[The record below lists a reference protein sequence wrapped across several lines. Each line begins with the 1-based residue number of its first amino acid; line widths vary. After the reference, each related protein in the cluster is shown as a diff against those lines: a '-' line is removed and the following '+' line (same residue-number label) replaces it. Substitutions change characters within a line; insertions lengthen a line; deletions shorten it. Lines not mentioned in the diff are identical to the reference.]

1 MFGQLFG
8 LFAKSQVGKQLV
20 LVQLNARL
28 QPMHRSEYFEEA
40 LDSTLQDLG
49 LGEVTGGGSLL
60 TSSGE
65 VAHCHIEILAPE
77 ISTELIQIVV
87 ETLEQL
93 GAPKGSLLLG
103 AEGKKLAFGTAEGLA
118 IYLNGTDLPAATYA
132 ECDSN
137 FVLDEFN
144 RLLGSEGEVYS
155 HWQGPSEMAFYMYGP
170 SFARMETCLEDFLAS
185 YPLCQLCRIEQ
196 IA

>member
-8 LFAKSQVGKQLV
+8 LFAKSRVGKQLV

-28 QPMHRSEYFEEA
+28 QPMHRAEYFEEA
-40 LDSTLQDLG
+40 LDSILQDLG
-49 LGEVTGGGSLL
+49 LGEVSGGGSLL
-60 TSSGE
+60 ASSGE
-65 VAHCHIEILAPE
+65 VARCNIEILAPE
-77 ISTELIQIVV
+77 INAELIRVVV

-93 GAPKGSLLLG
+93 GAAKGSLLLD
-103 AEGKKLAFGTAEGLA
+103 AEGKNTAFGSAEGLA
-118 IYLNGTDLPAATYA
+118 VYLNGTDLPAATYA

-144 RLLGSEGEVYS
+144 RLLVSEGRVYS
-155 HWQGPSEMAFYMYGP
+155 HWQGPGEMAFYMYGP
-170 SFARMETCLEDFLAS
+170 SFARMKACLEHFLAS
-185 YPLCQLCRIEQ
+185 YPLCERCRIEQ

>member
-28 QPMHRSEYFEEA
+28 QPMHRAEYFEEA
-40 LDSTLQDLG
+40 LDATLQDLG
-49 LGEVTGGGSLL
+49 LGEVTGGGSLQA
-60 TSSGE
+60 SSGE
-65 VAHCHIEILAPE
+65 VTHCSIEILAPE
-77 ISTELIQIVV
+77 ITAELVQVVV

-93 GAPKGSLLLG
+93 GAPRGSLLLD
-103 AEGKKLAFGTAEGLA
+103 AEGNNKAFGKADGLA
-118 IYLNGTDLPAATYA
+118 IYLNSTDLPAATYA
-132 ECDSN
+132 ECDAN

-144 RLLGSEGEVYS
+144 RLLGSEGQVYS
-155 HWQGPSEMAFYMYGP
+155 QWQGSGELAFYIYGP
-170 SFARMETCLEDFLAS
+170 SFIRMKACLEDFLAS
-185 YPLCQLCRIEQ
+185 YPLCQRCRIEQ